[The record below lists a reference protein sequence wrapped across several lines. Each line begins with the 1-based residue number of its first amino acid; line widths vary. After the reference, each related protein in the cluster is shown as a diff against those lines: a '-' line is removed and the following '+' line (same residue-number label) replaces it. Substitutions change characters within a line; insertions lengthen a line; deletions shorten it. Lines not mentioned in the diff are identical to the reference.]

1 VDAFKAGYNNNLGR
15 RIPRLKK
22 FGTRPLEAAMRLL
35 AIMLAAIRS
44 AVLSMGLFLTCGEA
58 FAEDPLSANSNVVGC
73 RNYVSSSK
81 DDLFLQGYC
90 AGAVQALVEF
100 AAGACAPK
108 GATKMQ
114 GVRIVLQYIDARP
127 ARLHENF
134 NKLAAEAL
142 RQAWPCSN

>member
-1 VDAFKAGYNNNLGR
+1 MIVVR
-15 RIPRLKK
+15 
-22 FGTRPLEAAMRLL
+22 EAAVRLR
-35 AIMLAAIRS
+35 AMTLAAIGY
-44 AVLSMGLFLTCGEA
+44 ATVLSMGLFLTCEEV
-58 FAEDPLSANSNVVGC
+58 FAEDLSASSRIVGC

-81 DDLFLQGYC
+81 DDLLLQGYC

-108 GATKMQ
+108 GATNMQ
-114 GVRIVLQYIDARP
+114 GVQIVVKYIDARP

-134 NKLAAEAL
+134 NKLAAESL

>member
-1 VDAFKAGYNNNLGR
+1 
-15 RIPRLKK
+15 
-22 FGTRPLEAAMRLL
+22 MRLR
-35 AIMLAAIRS
+35 AMTLAAIGH
-44 AVLSMGLFLTCGEA
+44 AAALSTGLFLTC
-58 FAEDPLSANSNVVGC
+58 AEVFEEDLSANSKISGC
-73 RNYVSSSK
+73 RNYVSGSK
-81 DDLFLQGYC
+81 DDLLLQGYC

-108 GATKMQ
+108 GATNMQ
-114 GVRIVLQYIDARP
+114 GVQIVAKYIDARP

>member
-1 VDAFKAGYNNNLGR
+1 
-15 RIPRLKK
+15 
-22 FGTRPLEAAMRLL
+22 MRLL
-35 AIMLAAIRS
+35 AMMLTAIRS

-73 RNYVSSSK
+73 RDYVSGSK
-81 DDLFLQGYC
+81 DNLFLQGYC